1 MLVILTAITVS
12 IGGVFV
18 CGLIKLYISNSTG
31 HCTAIMPQPS
41 YKIFLM
47 FTYLSVLEYSLKDG
61 VNLFLNA
68 KVTI

>member
-1 MLVILTAITVS
+1 MFVILTAVTVS

-18 CGLIKLYISNSTG
+18 CGLIKLYTSNSAG

-47 FTYLSVLEYSLKDG
+47 FKYLSVLEYSLKVR
-61 VNLFLNA
+61 VNLFLND
-68 KVTI
+68 